1 MLSKHAHQSRTHI
14 SENRGGHGRS
24 VNPRAGAPIRT
35 DFPLE
40 HEGFVVGVN
49 PALIEHRAQRR
60 HRARFEDALHRGFV
74 GSTPYPIGRRPF
86 SEEHA

>member
-40 HEGFVVGVN
+40 HEGFVVGV
-49 PALIEHRAQRR
+49 IEHRAQRR

-74 GSTPYPIGRRPF
+74 GSTPYPIGRRTL